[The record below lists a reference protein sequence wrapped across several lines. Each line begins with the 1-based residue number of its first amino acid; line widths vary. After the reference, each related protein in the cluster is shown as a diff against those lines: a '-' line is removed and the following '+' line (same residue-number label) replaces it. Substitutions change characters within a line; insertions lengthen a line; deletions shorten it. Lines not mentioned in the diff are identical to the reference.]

1 MRESD
6 RPSWRLFYFDFVQH
20 PLFLELLAARPDVRV
35 CKLAFAGSPHENF
48 AQVARGHVYQTT
60 SVRDDLPPQY
70 AVTSAFLSRAPE
82 LLVVSTHGAGHDT
95 VDVAAC
101 TAAGVLVVN
110 QSGGN
115 AEGVAEHAVAMMLA
129 ILKRIPDGDA
139 LTRYGMVRRRADL
152 MGRDILGRTVGII
165 GLGNIGRRV
174 AEILRLAFNCRVLAY
189 DPYLDA
195 AECARRGAEKLDLHA
210 LLAASDVVSVHC
222 PHTAETAGLL
232 GAREFAMM
240 RPRAVLVNTARFG
253 IHDEAS
259 LHAALVSGH
268 LAGAGLDVW
277 EKEPPP
283 TDHPLL
289 RLDTVI
295 ATPHTAGITEDSRA
309 RVARYAAEQ
318 LLDIFDGLDPPRPI
332 NPEVLPRFRDRLSAW
347 RRRAQPSSQDAP
359 ARRAT

>member
-1 MRESD
+1 
-6 RPSWRLFYFDFVQH
+6 
-20 PLFLELLAARPDVRV
+20 
-35 CKLAFAGSPHENF
+35 
-48 AQVARGHVYQTT
+48 
-60 SVRDDLPPQY
+60 VRDDLPPHY
-70 AVTSAFLSRAPE
+70 AVTSDFLARAPE
-82 LLVVSTHGAGHDT
+82 LFVVSTHGAGYDT

-129 ILKRIPDGDA
+129 VLKRIPDGDA
-139 LTRYGMVRRRADL
+139 WTRRGAVRRRADL
-152 MGRDILGRTVGII
+152 MGRDLLGRSVGII

-189 DPYLDA
+189 DPYLDE
-195 AECARRGAEKLDLHA
+195 AECARRGAEKAGLDA
-210 LLAASDVVSVHC
+210 LLAACDVVSVHC
-222 PHTAETAGLL
+222 PYNAETVGML
-232 GAREFAMM
+232 GAREFALM

-253 IHDEAS
+253 IHDEAA
-259 LHAALVSGH
+259 LHAAIASGR

-277 EKEPPP
+277 ETEPPP

-309 RVARYAAEQ
+309 RVARFAAEQ
-318 LLDIFDGLDPPRPI
+318 LFDIFEGRDPPRPI
-332 NPEVLPRFRDRLSAW
+332 NPEVMPRLSQRLAAW
-347 RRRAQPSSQDAP
+347 RAASAE
-359 ARRAT
+359 